1 VKIRDDYIQDY
12 LAYECARLTY
22 LDTENMAVRHVMEN
36 VMVRLLRKGVKPAH
50 DRD

>member
-1 VKIRDDYIQDY
+1 LNVHDNYIQDY
-12 LAYECARLTY
+12 LAYESARLTY

-36 VMVRLLRKGVKPAH
+36 VMVRLLRKGVKPTH

>member
-1 VKIRDDYIQDY
+1 MNVHDNYIQDY

-22 LDTENMAVRHVMEN
+22 LSTENMAVRHIMEN
-36 VMVRLLRKGVKPAH
+36 VMVRLLRKGVKPTH

>member
-1 VKIRDDYIQDY
+1 MKIRDDYIQDY

-36 VMVRLLRKGVKPAH
+36 VMVRLLRKGVKPTH
-50 DRD
+50 GK